1 MQDTSLSPAVIALL
15 NDTTDT
21 PEVISEASR
30 DDIQYKECLKLLI
43 TGNPQECL
51 ERLAVYYDPLED
63 YVSLSPSSSG
73 ENSFDQRVFEPFI
86 RSCDELTRMDDSV
99 SLSASVRRAIGTV
112 LDGRNYEGHL
122 TRLVESGKSHDD
134 ELRFLQKYFNGCII
148 MATRLYDGEKRSSL
162 LKIVEE
168 QLVKVID
175 KFSNLGNLN
184 NVNKSTTL
192 GDRVAKSESDSPNVQ
207 QLQGLVAVYLFR
219 FKVETQHCAKSEKLY
234 WDLCNRAPHLQ
245 SLLSSSL
252 MDNTESYQNGLLNLL
267 RPEHQMELA
276 STGTDHNNQP
286 PKASTQLGDT
296 PAEDSQALIKRY
308 NNPGTAGTTDI
319 YQLLRT
325 RWSTVTK
332 LLFRIPGILRRHP
345 TLITLLTGIAVAIVT
360 VTVRKNKLTR
370 HRGHYWA
377 QIS

>member
-1 MQDTSLSPAVIALL
+1 MQDISLSPAVIALL

-21 PEVISEASR
+21 PEVTSEASR
-30 DDIQYKECLKLLI
+30 DDIQYKECLKLLV
-43 TGNPQECL
+43 TGDPQECL

-63 YVSLSPSSSG
+63 YVLLSSSSSG
-73 ENSFDQRVFEPFI
+73 ESSFDERVFELFI
-86 RSCDELTRMDDSV
+86 RSCNELTRMDDSA

-112 LDGRNYEGHL
+112 FDGRNYEGHL
-122 TRLVESGKSHDD
+122 TRLVESGKSRDD
-134 ELRFLQKYFNGCII
+134 QLRFLQKYFNGCII

-168 QLVKVID
+168 QLVELID
-175 KFSNLGNLN
+175 KFSNLGNLS

-192 GDRVAKSESDSPNVQ
+192 GDRVAKSELDSPHIQ
-207 QLQGLVAVYLFR
+207 QLQELVAVYLFR
-219 FKVETQHCAKSEKLY
+219 LKVETQHCAKSEKLY
-234 WDLCNRAPHLQ
+234 WDLCNRAPPLQ
-245 SLLSSSL
+245 GLLSSSL
-252 MDNTESYQNGLLNLL
+252 MGNTESYENGLLNLL
-267 RPEHQMELA
+267 KPEPQMEVA

-308 NNPGTAGTTDI
+308 NNSGTTDI

-370 HRGHYWA
+370 HRGHYWT
-377 QIS
+377 QISK